1 MSKKVVLISDPGI
14 DGAFAIASAL
24 NDPDLEV
31 VGMLATP
38 GNVPAH
44 QATKNLRIVLEQLDP
59 PRLPRLGA
67 APEIDFGIDGA
78 RLHGPNGLGHTD
90 FPAASLVHLPPSEK
104 LLAEL
109 VRQHPDELTVICMG
123 PLTVLSRAFDLYPDL
138 ATQIKRIVVVG
149 GTMHEPGNAGP
160 VSEFHFFCDPKAA
173 RRIVN
178 CPTSILLIPLDVTR
192 KVLYSPTDLL
202 GGESELSP
210 AYHFLRQVVPFGIAA
225 TSHLYGIE
233 GFHLK
238 DVLGVIAVALPG
250 ALSTSHMY
258 VDVEIQGELTRGMSV
273 FDRRTWEHVTPNVEA
288 ATDVDC
294 KAVRA
299 YIRRVIGY

>member
-1 MSKKVVLISDPGI
+1 MPRKVVLISDPGI
-14 DGAFAIASAL
+14 DGAFAIALAL
-24 NDPDLEV
+24 FDPELEV

-38 GNVPAH
+38 GNVAAD
-44 QATKNLRIVLEQLDP
+44 QATKNLRIVVDQLDP

-67 APEIDFGIDGA
+67 APDVDYGIDGR
-78 RLHGPNGLGHTD
+78 RLHGPLGLGHTD
-90 FPAASLVHLPPSEK
+90 FPCASLHHLPPSEK

-109 VRQHPDELTVICMG
+109 VRQYPDELTIICMG
-123 PLTVLSRAFDLYPDL
+123 PLTVLSRAFDLHPDL
-138 ATQIKRIVVVG
+138 ADSIKRIVVVG
-149 GTMHEPGNAGP
+149 GTMHDAGNAGP

-173 RRIVN
+173 RRVVH
-178 CPTSILLIPLDVTR
+178 CRTSVTVIPLDMMR
-192 KVLYSPTDLL
+192 KVVYSPTELL
-202 GGESELSP
+202 GAGSELSP

-250 ALSTSHMY
+250 AIHTKHMH
-258 VDVEIQGELTRGMSV
+258 VDVETQGELTRGMSV
-273 FDRRTWEHVTPNVEA
+273 FDRRTWEQVTPNV
-288 ATDVDC
+288 DV
-294 KAVRA
+294 AVEVDTKEVRD